1 MNRMGINED
10 PVTGSAHC
18 VLVPYWMHKLNAWA
32 EQPLTAFQASE
43 RGGLLRV
50 ALVRSS
56 SNSSISTSRGETVPM
71 VDDHRDV
78 TAQQTA
84 ASADRVLM
92 IGEAKTVLSCKL
104 YAHVE

>member
-1 MNRMGINED
+1 M
-10 PVTGSAHC
+10 TGSAHC
-18 VLVPYWMHKLNAWA
+18 VLVPYWMHKFNAWA

-56 SNSSISTSRGETVPM
+56 SSSSSMSRGETVPM
-71 VDDHRDV
+71 DGHRDV
-78 TAQQTA
+78 TAQQAA